1 MVEAPACGT
10 AEQASLDA
18 LFRGT
23 PPLVTFEQVREWLA
37 EVEAGRWSWTR
48 NTRCKYVDIK
58 LDTRRGAYAVHDRD
72 DKPITYEQLRWQ
84 YGRED
89 KP

>member
-1 MVEAPACGT
+1 MTAP
-10 AEQASLDA
+10 LDELITMPA
-18 LFRGT
+18 
-23 PPLVTFEQVREWLA
+23 PLVTFEQVRGWLD

-58 LDTRRGAYAVHDRD
+58 LDTRRGAYALHDRD
-72 DKPITYEQLRWQ
+72 GKPITYEELRWQ